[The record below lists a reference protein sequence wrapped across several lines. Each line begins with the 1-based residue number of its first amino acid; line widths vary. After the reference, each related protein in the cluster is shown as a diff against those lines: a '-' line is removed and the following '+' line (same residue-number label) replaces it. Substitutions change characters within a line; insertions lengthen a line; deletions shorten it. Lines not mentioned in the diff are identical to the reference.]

1 MSVASAAILA
11 SAIRPRESAPASS
24 GKETIGESIA
34 KRPLQWLIVGAAVAY
49 VASKAL
55 KGVVKTGGETRTE
68 GAETGS
74 ENNPFAFNNFL
85 DWSRVPANTKILTY
99 QDALAKARQIYNALD
114 VVVYENEDIVVGVFT
129 SIPSKIQVAQVAKAF
144 ADNFG
149 KDILTYIKDG
159 NKTFNFWTSGLSSE
173 NYQRVI
179 DNVAR
184 KPKY

>member
-11 SAIRPRESAPASS
+11 SALKPRESAPAGS

-55 KGVVKTGGETRTE
+55 KGVIKTGGETRTE

-85 DWSRVPANTKILTY
+85 DWSKVPANTKVLTY
-99 QDALAKARQIYNALD
+99 QEALARARQIYNALD
-114 VVVYENEDIVVGVFT
+114 VIAYENEDIVVGVFT
-129 SIPSKIQVAQVAKAF
+129 SLPSKIQVAQVAKAF

-149 KDILTYIKDG
+149 KDILTYIKEG
-159 NKTFNFWTSGLSSE
+159 NKTFAFWTGGLSDS

-184 KPKY
+184 KPKF